1 MKITPVTLLTC
12 LLGATVA
19 FPVSAQM
26 SPPSP
31 EPADMWECPME
42 DGSSLYTNK
51 ERPGCKHM
59 LLRPLSVVPSLE
71 HLPTASYPSISSSI
85 SSDATG
91 AAHDDRPLLL
101 DRSLEMERRSIPDW
115 ARNWYATVTPSESAK
130 SEVCSLYSE
139 WLHLAHKTRGGLFF
153 GSDPSYGGDLSAGN
167 QRGPS
172 QSFYDNARWVTL
184 SRLFGTGFVPVGCP

>member
-12 LLGATVA
+12 LLGATVV

-42 DGSSLYTNK
+42 NGSSLYTNK
-51 ERPGCKHM
+51 ERPGCKQM
-59 LLRPLSVVPSLE
+59 LLKPLSVVPSLE
-71 HLPTASYPSISSSI
+71 HLPTASHPSISSG
-85 SSDATG
+85 ATG
-91 AAHDDRPLLL
+91 AAPDDMPLPHD
-101 DRSLEMERRSIPDW
+101 RRFGEEGRNVPDW
-115 ARNWYATVTPSESAK
+115 VRDWYATVTPSESAK

-153 GSDPSYGGDLSAGN
+153 GSDPSYGGDLSARN